1 MRLPVA
7 WSWVNSSGEIRTP
20 WQLVLSRWSL
30 LRKAI
35 WLRNTYNDVF
45 VWLSTQSSN
54 PPPSACWTVQS
65 RVISLQP
72 WRASSRSVLPW
83 QSFSAFLSLSLLQ
96 IDQKREKKQTTCWF
110 PILLGFWHT
119 AAWVRRERNFSARL
133 FSPCPSS
140 LPSGEIFFLF
150 TRLAT
155 LSPSFFL
162 FRLESARMIFI
173 HLHLCFFFLR
183 CSIASKVTWLDER
196 LAEAFSRA
204 TTIQCL
210 KWVHTGFCLIHN
222 KQEAQGGFFFFL
234 HVRQSIL
241 QFFLSNKTIFR
252 RCHVCFSSE
261 ISPSGRCKS
270 FWTLIPCFLVFLLIR
285 SWLIFFLLA
294 VFNH

>member
-155 LSPSFFL
+155 LSPSFFFIPAWKCENDIHPPASLVFFSSLQYCFQSDLAGWEVGGGL
-162 FRLESARMIFI
+162 FPGHNHSVLKVSAHR
-173 HLHLCFFFLR
+173 
-183 CSIASKVTWLDER
+183 
-196 LAEAFSRA
+196 
-204 TTIQCL
+204 
-210 KWVHTGFCLIHN
+210 
-222 KQEAQGGFFFFL
+222 
-234 HVRQSIL
+234 
-241 QFFLSNKTIFR
+241 FLSY
-252 RCHVCFSSE
+252 SQ
-261 ISPSGRCKS
+261 
-270 FWTLIPCFLVFLLIR
+270 
-285 SWLIFFLLA
+285 
-294 VFNH
+294 